1 MTTTNNNTNKCPK
14 CSSTMTQH
22 PSVVSM
28 PLSSSSQIVRDMKN
42 INVQDQDANF
52 TFKFKS
58 CKKCGYSECY
68 LSNSG
73 NSTV

>member
-1 MTTTNNNTNKCPK
+1 MTNNNTNKCPK

-28 PLSSSSQIVRDMKN
+28 PLSSSSHIVRDIKN

-58 CKKCGYSECY
+58 CKKCGYSEFY

-73 NSTV
+73 SSTV

>member
-1 MTTTNNNTNKCPK
+1 MTTTNNTNKCPK

-58 CKKCGYSECY
+58 CKKCGYSEFY

-73 NSTV
+73 NNTV